1 MKRSAARETRAAD
14 VVDLTHDGAGVAIV
28 DGRRVFVP
36 GALPGERIELTLGKR
51 RRKLQEAELVRVL
64 EPSAARVVP
73 ACEYFGVCGG
83 CVLQHLAPD
92 AQVEAKQKAV
102 AETLARI
109 GNAVPDEW
117 LAPITGPVWGYRRR
131 ARLGVKYVAGKERVL
146 VGFRERAAP
155 YVTDMA
161 RCPVLAPPVGP
172 LLGELAELVGAT
184 SVRERVPQIEVA
196 VGDSA
201 AALVFRVLD
210 TPTDA
215 DEALLRGFGRRHG
228 IDMYLQPT
236 GAAGNVVPLDS
247 PRTLEYALPA
257 HGVVLEFA
265 PTDFIQVNGA
275 VNARMVDAAIE
286 LADVRADDR
295 VLDLY
300 CGLGNFSLPFA
311 RRAAEVL
318 GVEGDAG
325 LVARAARN
333 AERNAIANARFV
345 AADLAQP
352 DWPFLR
358 AEHDLVVLDP
368 PRTGAEA
375 PIASL
380 VRSDARKIVYI
391 SCHPATLARDAR
403 VLLESKRWRLRAA
416 RVLDMFPHTHHVEA
430 MAVFERSA
438 VL

>member
-1 MKRSAARETRAAD
+1 
-14 VVDLTHDGAGVAIV
+14 
-28 DGRRVFVP
+28 
-36 GALPGERIELTLGKR
+36 
-51 RRKLQEAELVRVL
+51 
-64 EPSAARVVP
+64 
-73 ACEYFGVCGG
+73 FGVCGG

-300 CGLGNFSLPFA
+300 CGLGNFSVPFA

-333 AERNAIANARFV
+333 AERNGIANARFV
-345 AADLAQP
+345 AADLAKP
-352 DWPFLR
+352 DWPFLSG
-358 AEHDLVVLDP
+358 DWSLVVLDP

-380 VRSDARKIVYI
+380 VKSNARKLVYV

-430 MAVFERSA
+430 MAVFER
-438 VL
+438 VI